1 MSYHETDC
9 NLCKSC
15 YVKIKKPSKR
25 NMKKMGLTSYK
36 DECENCGS
44 LDRLVDYI
52 WNDDEEEE
60 IE

>member
-9 NLCKSC
+9 NLCKAC

-36 DECENCGS
+36 EACENCGS
-44 LDRLVDYI
+44 LDRLVEFMWDD
-52 WNDDEEEE
+52 DDEDFE
-60 IE
+60 